1 VYARQRRQ
9 FIPQG
14 AIRFAEIADVFVD
27 LSDVMPG
34 SSRSM

>member
-14 AIRFAEIADVFVD
+14 AISFAEIAVAVVD
-27 LSDVMPG
+27 LLDVMP
-34 SSRSM
+34 